1 MKTNGARF
9 ICALLLILG
18 WYSAFA
24 DDREEKID
32 VFIVVDKSLSMVE
45 EIDSVRE
52 YIRTSIVG
60 NLLNPEDQLVLIA
73 FYGNAEAVFMGAVDE
88 DMSFARA
95 AVDEIEA
102 DGRFTD
108 IGNALD
114 TLWDTI
120 PLVEI
125 EGRRKYLLLITDGIQ
140 EPPPESKYYST
151 EVAFN
156 HEFLKDAKEIRK
168 EGWKIHILGIGAG
181 SAAQELAE
189 ELSGTFVEV
198 GEEPTVEELEAS
210 TPELLGIVELVG
222 TPRIAKVKGD
232 GSSEISLT
240 VASKGYSSVQRIAI
254 ERLTLE
260 IDGASVASELTE
272 ALRVE
277 IEPESTALI
286 EVPLLIESDLAA
298 GSHQGV
304 LTFSFDGQA
313 AFTPSSVAVEFTVR
327 TFIGN
332 NIWILPAG
340 ALVVV
345 ALFAAAMMLARRGG
359 SLAFLCE
366 IADGPARKRAYKL
379 KFKERLFL
387 IDGVMGFNILPSAG
401 QTPAAELSADA
412 TGLHL
417 TITDEKQIRVGEI
430 PANLIGKTIEV
441 RKQNGKKASLSFDA
455 A

>member
-18 WYSAFA
+18 SICAFS

-32 VFIVVDKSLSMVE
+32 VFIMVDKSLSMVE
-45 EIDSVRE
+45 EIGSVRE
-52 YIRTSIVG
+52 YIQTSIVE

-73 FYGNAEAVFMGAVDE
+73 FYGDAEAVFMGAVDE
-88 DMSFARA
+88 DMSLVHA

-114 TLWDTI
+114 TLRDTI

-189 ELSGTFVEV
+189 ELSGTYVEV
-198 GEEPTVEELEAS
+198 SEEPTVEELEAS

-232 GSSEISLT
+232 GSSQISLS

-260 IDGASVASELTE
+260 VDGASVAAELPA
-272 ALRVE
+272 ALRIE
-277 IEPESTALI
+277 IEPESTAVI
-286 EVPLLIESDLAA
+286 ELPLSIESELAA
-298 GSHQGV
+298 GRYQGA
-304 LTFSFDGQA
+304 LTTSFDGQA
-313 AFTPSSVAVEFTVR
+313 AFTPSTVAVEFTVK
-327 TFIGN
+327 TYIGN

-340 ALVVV
+340 ALLTVGLFVV
-345 ALFAAAMMLARRGG
+345 AMMLAKRGG
-359 SLAFLCE
+359 ALSFVCE
-366 IADGPARKRAYKL
+366 IEDGPARKRAYKL

-417 TITDEKQIRVGEI
+417 TITDEKQIRAGEI
-430 PANLIGKTIEV
+430 PTNLIGKTIEV